1 MALSK
6 QESALYDRQIRL
18 WGVAAQQR
26 MRDSKILIVGMT
38 ALAAEVY
45 LINQALMRSWLG
57 FKYHYSE
64 LCYAHILRTFSCAR
78 ILSSLV

>member
-1 MALSK
+1 MTKFLKATLAWLSLPVKRAFIMALSK

-45 LINQALMRSWLG
+45 LINQAYEVLG
-57 FKYHYSE
+57 QF
-64 LCYAHILRTFSCAR
+64 RQ
-78 ILSSLV
+78 LSF